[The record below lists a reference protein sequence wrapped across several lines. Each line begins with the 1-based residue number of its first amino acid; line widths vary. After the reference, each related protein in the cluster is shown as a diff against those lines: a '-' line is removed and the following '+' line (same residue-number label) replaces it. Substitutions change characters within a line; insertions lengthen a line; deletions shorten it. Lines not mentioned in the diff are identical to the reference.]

1 MLKVAICDDEEYMV
15 DKIESCVLKFGYD
28 KHIEFKVYKF
38 YNGEALANS
47 EIEFDLVFLDIK
59 MQGFD
64 GLKVGK
70 LLKER
75 NMAIPIVYIT
85 GFADESHRAHK
96 VHAFDFVVKPFEY
109 EDIELVLRDFKRLD
123 KKICNDFIQVRTDTG
138 DELIQNVDEILYFEY
153 TGQRNIIMKTLDA
166 KTSIR
171 GNLYEIYE
179 KLDPLQFTYTHKG
192 YIVNL
197 MQVKSITKGLDKVYF
212 KSGDNVPLSYKKR
225 LEFKES
231 LHNFMRV

>member
-15 DKIESCVLKFGYD
+15 DKIESCVLKYGID

-47 EIEFDLVFLDIK
+47 EIEFDLVFPDIK
-59 MQGFD
+59 MQGLN
-64 GLKVGK
+64 GLEVGK
-70 LLKER
+70 LLKKR
-75 NMAIPIVYIT
+75 DMTIPIVYIT
-85 GFADESHRAHK
+85 SFADESQRAHK
-96 VHAFDFVVKPFEY
+96 VHAFDFVVKPFVY
-109 EDIELVLRDFKRLD
+109 EDIESVLRDFRRLD
-123 KKICNDFIQVRTDTG
+123 KKICNDFIQLRTDTG

-153 TGQRNIIMKTLDA
+153 KGQRNIIMKTLNEE
-166 KTSIR
+166 TPIR
-171 GNLYEIYE
+171 GNLYDIYE

-197 MQVKSITKGLDKVYF
+197 MQVKSIAKGLDKVYF
-212 KSGDNVPLSYKKR
+212 KSGDDVPLSYKKR